1 MGTECEAA
9 IRRGVVI
16 TGGEGA
22 GKTALLGN
30 LVRLGGKA
38 QVRVILT
45 SHQSL
50 SPPLPPNTQ
59 AHSPPNAVLAVEVI
73 Y

>member
-50 SPPLPPNTQ
+50 
-59 AHSPPNAVLAVEVI
+59 
-73 Y
+73 